1 MRLDEL
7 RSPMP
12 PRRSESP
19 IDNEEN
25 DILTLTA
32 DEAVFL
38 QASWHRAVA
47 TIDVGAEVIIRLLN
61 DKRSLFKSLLESHAG
76 HIDHCEKLTVEIV
89 NRDLKRAKEVGEGVV
104 RFFTKALECLAETD
118 ASDKIRQMS
127 FDLGALHYRM
137 RVWFQAENWLCVK
150 NSLLAVILDI
160 NPIRV
165 NGLWFGLQS
174 LCSGQIDVS
183 LLDPMAQ
190 RRTWTKVLQFV
201 IRNMK
206 RGFLSEALRTD
217 RNSDAGSSSP
227 SGSL

>member
-1 MRLDEL
+1 
-7 RSPMP
+7 MP

-89 NRDLKRAKEVGEGVV
+89 NRDLKRAKE
-104 RFFTKALECLAETD
+104 ALECLAETD

-160 NPIRV
+160 NPIR
-165 NGLWFGLQS
+165 G
-174 LCSGQIDVS
+174 
-183 LLDPMAQ
+183 
-190 RRTWTKVLQFV
+190 
-201 IRNMK
+201 K
-206 RGFLSEALRTD
+206 RKLIFYMST
-217 RNSDAGSSSP
+217 
-227 SGSL
+227 